1 MTAARSRRAASRAP
15 LAAAVVAALAGA
27 LTACSTTFT
36 TARPAEYTADFNSAS
51 GASGASA
58 ASSLFATDSALLGDS
73 DIARILAHRYEAPPL
88 SRIALLPFGFSAW
101 SGWSEELAI
110 ATADIESKVLATLMD
125 SPRVYDAALLPSIL
139 VPEKRTVP
147 YLREAAARYQA
158 DLLLLF
164 RSSCRTFERYRVFE
178 QNQTRAFCAVESV
191 LLDVRTGLVP
201 FVATAT
207 HNYDLERSDED
218 LTFRETVL
226 KAQLGAV
233 AAALGDVSSAV
244 TRFLEGATAASA
256 GSAEIPAGSGAA
268 PADPTA
274 APITLTRATLE
285 YAVEDAREDSAR
297 LERRQHERSG
307 AHQDHG

>member
-1 MTAARSRRAASRAP
+1 MTAAHSRRAAARAP
-15 LAAAVVAALAGA
+15 LCAAAVVVLAGA

-36 TARPAEYTADFNSAS
+36 TARPAEYTADFSSAS
-51 GASGASA
+51 GADGAP

-110 ATADIESKVLATLMD
+110 ATADIESKVLATLMA

-164 RSSCRTFERYRVFE
+164 RSSCRTFERYRLFE

-256 GSAEIPAGSGAA
+256 GSAETPAGSGAA
-268 PADPTA
+268 VSAPADPAA
-274 APITLTRATLE
+274 APVALTRATLE

-297 LERRQHERSG
+297 LERRS
-307 AHQDHG
+307 AF